1 MNEASQGAK
10 IICPACGAEN
20 LPGTLFCTECG
31 IYLPSGGPL
40 RTEPLPD
47 DQDEGVTSRRWV
59 QESALNVNQLV
70 GITIEVLE
78 SGRRVPLALEEGKE
92 LFIGRLDAVHGIFP
106 ELDLTNDGGLEH
118 GVSRRHARIH
128 VKNGVCYLE
137 DMDSTNGTFLEDER
151 LTPYLPY
158 ELHDGDMIVL
168 GTLRLR
174 VRLHRRSA

>member
-1 MNEASQGAK
+1 MSDENKGEG

-40 RTEPLPD
+40 RTEPLA
-47 DQDEGVTSRRWV
+47 DEQEGSASRRWV
-59 QESALNVNQLV
+59 QESTLGVNQLIGV
-70 GITIEVLE
+70 TIEVLD

-92 LFIGRLDAVHGIFP
+92 IFIGRLDAVHGIFP
-106 ELDLTNDGGLEH
+106 ELDLTNDGGLAH

-128 VKNGVCYLE
+128 AKNGVCYLE
-137 DMDSTNGTFLEDER
+137 DMDSTNGTYLEDER

-158 ELHDGDMIVL
+158 ELHDGDIITL
-168 GTLRLR
+168 GTMRLR
-174 VRLHRRSA
+174 VRLHKRTA

>member
-1 MNEASQGAK
+1 MSDEKQGEK
-10 IICPACGAEN
+10 IICPTCGAEN

-47 DQDEGVTSRRWV
+47 EQESVTSRRWV
-59 QESALNVNQLV
+59 QEAAMHTSHLV
-70 GITIEVLE
+70 GITIEVLQ
-78 SGRRVPLALEEGKE
+78 SGRRVPLALDEGKE

-118 GVSRRHARIH
+118 GVSRRHARIYA
-128 VKNGVCYLE
+128 KNGVCYLE
-137 DMDSTNGTFLEDER
+137 DMDSTNGTFLGDER

-158 ELHDGDMIVL
+158 ELHDGDIITL
-168 GTLRLR
+168 GTMRLRL
-174 VRLHRRSA
+174 RLHRRPA

>member
-1 MNEASQGAK
+1 MSDESKGTA

-47 DQDEGVTSRRWV
+47 EQEGATSRRWV
-59 QESALNVNQLV
+59 QESTLGVNQLV
-70 GITIEVLE
+70 GITIEVLD

-92 LFIGRLDAVHGIFP
+92 IFIGRLDAVHGIFP
-106 ELDLTNDGGLEH
+106 ELDLTNDGGLGH

-128 VKNGVCYLE
+128 TKNGVCFLE
-137 DMDSTNGTFLEDER
+137 DMDSTNGTYLEDER

-158 ELHDGDMIVL
+158 ELHDGDIITL
-168 GTLRLR
+168 GTMRLR
-174 VRLHRRSA
+174 VRLHKRAA